1 MYVNY
6 CHQCGETLSSA
17 RDPRCP
23 KCEWLICG
31 ECGACGCSYHVAAAQ
46 AALAG
51 VARVWA
57 PVARPARMGLAWRRV
72 PRAFWLLGAAG
83 VLAAGLLVGTAI
95 LAREQAP
102 GTEEAHATPV
112 PVVAAVASPSSLVA
126 VVTLEPAPASDG
138 EAPASAEAAA
148 TAEPT
153 TVDAQGAA
161 GSPAVR
167 PTTAPTRAPTAVP
180 TYRPTPV
187 VAKPTIPPDPALA
200 RLAIGPIP
208 PTFGPTARATPAP
221 TSGAVLYIANTDGLG
236 AYLRSH
242 PRDSEDTRLVAWRE
256 GTPMIALETQTVT
269 GPNGPEVWVRVR
281 DPNGQSGWIKQAY
294 LAQRR

>member
-23 KCEWLICG
+23 KCEWLICA
-31 ECGACGCSYHVAAAQ
+31 CGACGCSYHVAAAH

-57 PVARPARMGLAWRRV
+57 PVARPARVGLDWRRV
-72 PRAFWLLGAAG
+72 PAPAWLLGAAG
-83 VLAAGLLVGTAI
+83 LLVAALLLRNALMAADQPPVAQDTP
-95 LAREQAP
+95 AP
-102 GTEEAHATPV
+102 VIAVV
-112 PVVAAVASPSSLVA
+112 PTSPAVVAP
-126 VVTLEPAPASDG
+126 TLEPAPASAAA
-138 EAPASAEAAA
+138 EAPVAAA
-148 TAEPT
+148 TAEP
-153 TVDAQGAA
+153 AA
-161 GSPAVR
+161 IEASAAPGSAVARAEPPA
-167 PTTAPTRAPTAVP
+167 PRAPTAIP
-180 TYRPTPV
+180 TFRPTPP
-187 VAKPTIPPDPALA
+187 ARPTIPPDPALA
-200 RLAIGPIP
+200 RLAIGPVP

-221 TSGAVLYIANTDGLG
+221 ASGDTVLYVANTDGLG

-242 PRDSEDTRLVAWRE
+242 PRDTNDTRLVAWRE
-256 GTPMIALETQTVT
+256 GTPMIPLETQTVN